1 MANVHK
7 FTENIRADV
16 AMGIATLSSS
26 NNVVIP
32 FSMANYDLAVFLV
45 LTGTIVAGGV
55 GALTVQER
63 IGATGGA
70 QALVTGTLADTDDD
84 SVTVLQ
90 ARGEDMTV
98 NSGYTHLQI
107 LIQETGGSNM
117 PVGCILL
124 RMRARYKQAALI
136 A

>member
-1 MANVHK
+1 MANIHT
-7 FTENIRADV
+7 FTENVKVDV

-26 NNVVIP
+26 NNAVIP
-32 FSMANYDLAVFLV
+32 FSMKNYDLAVFLV

-70 QALVTGTLADTDDD
+70 QAIIAGTLADTDDNT
-84 SVTVLQ
+84 VTALQ
-90 ARGEDMTV
+90 VRGEDMTV
-98 NSGYTHLQI
+98 NTGFTHLQI

-124 RMRARYKQAALI
+124 RMRARYKQAALP